1 MCRFDTGIMLMLIS
15 WMPLVLEN
23 TYLSIYGYHLSIRGS
38 ILPTDFQMAEKKIT
52 ETDR

>member
-1 MCRFDTGIMLMLIS
+1 
-15 WMPLVLEN
+15 MPLVLEN

>member
-1 MCRFDTGIMLMLIS
+1 
-15 WMPLVLEN
+15 MPLVLEN

-52 ETDR
+52 QRQTDKANVVK